1 MDVTPA
7 TSKQATP
14 ARQPGKTGAAPATRA
29 VHALSIDVEDYFQVA
44 ALARVV
50 KPGDWGAMPSRVE
63 ANTDALLALF
73 ERKGV
78 KATFFVLGWIAE
90 RHPDLIR
97 RLASHGHE
105 IASHGYSH
113 QLIYNQTPEVFAEET
128 RRSKTLLEDII
139 QQPVTGYRAASY
151 SITHRS
157 LWALDIL
164 TDLGFT
170 WDSSIFPIRHDNYG
184 IPGSPREPY
193 LLKTGNG
200 GVLREFPLTT
210 ARVFG
215 QNIPAAGGGYFRQF
229 PYPVFRH
236 LFRRASQGDRVPQM
250 FYLHPWEIDP
260 EQPRFNAASWFS
272 RFRHYTNLSKCYGRL
287 EQLLDDFQFDTVSNS
302 YSGYMA
308 GGNQKDDRIYA
319 ADRLGLEGQPA

>member
-1 MDVTPA
+1 MDVSTDPFSP
-7 TSKQATP
+7 TKSNGNRP
-14 ARQPGKTGAAPATRA
+14 VSEGSITGAQSNRA

-44 ALARVV
+44 AMAKVV
-50 KPGDWGAMPSRVE
+50 KPEDWDTMPSRVE
-63 ANTDALLALF
+63 HNTEALLQLF

-90 RHPDLIR
+90 RYPQLIR
-97 RLASHGHE
+97 RLADHGHE

-128 RRSKTLLEDII
+128 RRSKTILEDII

-184 IPGSPREPY
+184 IPGSPRRPY
-193 LLKTGNG
+193 LLQTNNG
-200 GVLREFPLTT
+200 ATLREFPLTT
-210 ARVFG
+210 AQFMG
-215 QNIPAAGGGYFRQF
+215 LTIPAAGGGYFRQF
-229 PYPVFRH
+229 PYPLFRH
-236 LFRRASQGDRVPQM
+236 LFRQASQGDTVPQM

-260 EQPRFNAASWFS
+260 DQPRFDTASWFS
-272 RFRHYTNLSKCYGRL
+272 RFRHYTNLDRCYARL
-287 EQLLDDFQFDTVSNS
+287 ERLLDDFQFDTVSNS
-302 YSGYMA
+302 YRHY
-308 GGNQKDDRIYA
+308 QPTDDVFH
-319 ADRLGLEGQPA
+319 ADQLVKAV